1 MQFQIAWFFYIS
13 TYLSLKIFSSANVIS
28 LNIYKY
34 GLMAHVFQNCLHIF
48 GAPNTFY
55 CSVKN
60 TGSVSTLLLDSGA
73 HISSHDSNGLT
84 PLDHLTSHPAKLNVM
99 KYTSLKCLAVNVLVV
114 NNARLEVGDAPQ
126 HCIEFYRDQLWGNK
140 LLGSLLS
147 KYKSGIDL
155 WRDLHCSS
163 DICLLWPSLSVWNY
177 IIDCITMWHIL

>member
-1 MQFQIAWFFYIS
+1 
-13 TYLSLKIFSSANVIS
+13 
-28 LNIYKY
+28 
-34 GLMAHVFQNCLHIF
+34 MAHVFQNCLHIF

-99 KYTSLKCLAVNVLVV
+99 KYTSLKCLAVNVLVE

-147 KYKSGIDL
+147 KYKSGFDL
-155 WRDLHCSS
+155 WRDGWKDVLSS
-163 DICLLWPSLSVWNY
+163 WIQIISIALLIFVCYDQVWVY
-177 IIDCITMWHIL
+177 ETIL